1 MQPIASLAGHPP
13 ERTNVAAPASP
24 ANTPAAERGSRGLG
38 LATLAAAAAL
48 VVAVTVLQGMW
59 TERWH
64 ARDVSAALTRDA
76 EILERVFPERFGDWE
91 VERELESNPKEL
103 QVAGAVGHI
112 SRLYRNVRTKA
123 RVSAFVVC
131 ATPYHASAHTPDRCY
146 PAAGFEIAEQEH
158 RQTVPLAD
166 GRKAETLTS
175 TFRKQGQTLRV
186 FWTYGV
192 DGQWVAPQIAR
203 IELDKFDAVYKFYAI
218 IDETRLPNGEATRVC
233 ADFLAALLPEF
244 DNVRGL
250 GRVRA
255 RWFTLSLPLTTLL
268 CVFPHACLIRAF
280 EPTVDRIGG
289 ILISS
294 F

>member
-218 IDETRLPNGEATRVC
+218 IDETRAKALAARECAEFLGTLLPVLDQAVAAARKAPQPEATE
-233 ADFLAALLPEF
+233 AAPETAPEQAAAIPAPA
-244 DNVRGL
+244 RG
-250 GRVRA
+250 
-255 RWFTLSLPLTTLL
+255 
-268 CVFPHACLIRAF
+268 
-280 EPTVDRIGG
+280 
-289 ILISS
+289 
-294 F
+294 